1 MAAKGLQAT
10 IQNVQPELGNRADF
24 NKPDFDTLIYQKG
37 QPCIVEQ
44 AIQCPCKSASSN
56 QQSNCKN
63 CGGTGWIFIN
73 PRETRMVLQGMD
85 AAQKYVGWSEEL
97 RGMVRVSADE
107 AEHLT
112 WMDRITDL
120 TGISRHQEVLFVK
133 QVNTTKFSYAAY
145 RIHCIDYIA
154 KFVGVGEA
162 LVRLVEGTDYTFTAG
177 NYSIIW
183 LTPIAGDAVTVRYT
197 HNPTYHVQE
206 MKRET
211 MQSFKMTGEGEKNQD
226 LPVSAYAKRAHYIL
240 DMQNLAGDRLLS
252 NSYVEPCSTDMGG
265 GDCGCGCDGAAQ
277 GIYNI
282 VQQVLWNEI
291 DW

>member
-1 MAAKGLQAT
+1 MAKGLQNT
-10 IQNVQPELGNRADF
+10 IVNVQPELGNRADF
-24 NKPDFDTLIYQKG
+24 NKPDFDTLVYQKG

-44 AIQCPCKSASSN
+44 ALMCPCKSANTN

-63 CGGTGWIFIN
+63 CGGTGWLFIN

-85 AAQKYVGWSEEL
+85 AVQKYVGWSEEL

-107 AEHLT
+107 NEQLVF
-112 WMDRITDL
+112 MDRITDL

-133 QVNTTKFSYAAY
+133 AVGGTKFSYAAY
-145 RIHCIDYIA
+145 RMQCIEYIGL
-154 KFVGVGEA
+154 FVAVNQP
-162 LVRLVEGTDYTFTAG
+162 LTRLVEGTDYTWSAG
-177 NYSIIW
+177 QDTILW
-183 LTPIAGDAVTVRYT
+183 LTPVAGSAITIRYT
-197 HNPTYHVQE
+197 HRPTYHVQE
-206 MKRET
+206 LKRET

-226 LPVSAYAKRAHYIL
+226 LPISAYARRAHYML
-240 DMQNLAGDRLLS
+240 DKQNIAGDRLLD
-252 NSYVEPCSTDMGG
+252 NSYVDPCMTGNMG

-282 VQQVLWNEI
+282 IQQPLWNEI